1 LSSTFKTNIR
11 ESLKMADWG
20 FVTNHGLVLAA
31 IAKHPRSTARE
42 IGDEVGITERSAHK
56 IIKDLEDEGYIT
68 KTKVGRRNQYR
79 IYSDMPLSDEATSDA
94 AVGELLVMLG
104 WKKRKSS
111 SKDITAVGD
120 NKQPQEPTVL

>member
-1 LSSTFKTNIR
+1 
-11 ESLKMADWG
+11 MADWG

-42 IGDEVGITERSAHK
+42 IGDEVNITERTAHK